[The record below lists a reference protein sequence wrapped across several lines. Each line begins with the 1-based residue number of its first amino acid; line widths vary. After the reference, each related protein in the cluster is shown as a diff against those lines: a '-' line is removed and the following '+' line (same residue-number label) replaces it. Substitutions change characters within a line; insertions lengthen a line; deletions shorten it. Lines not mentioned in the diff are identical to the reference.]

1 MNDKVPEELITIG
14 KVIKVHNNKGILKVY
29 PVTDFPEHFK
39 TLKEI
44 FLVKAAAYSKVAVEK
59 ATFHKNLILL
69 TISGWNSRTE
79 AEKWRD
85 ATIAIEKK
93 DLWPLGKNE
102 YYYFDLIGLTVIT
115 DKGRELGKI
124 REIFPTGS
132 NDVYVVKNK
141 EHEYMLPAIK
151 DVVKK
156 IDIEKG
162 FILVHLLEG
171 LIN

>member
-1 MNDKVPEELITIG
+1 MNEKVSTELITIG

-39 TLKEI
+39 ALKEV
-44 FLVKAAAYSKVAVEK
+44 FLVKAAANFKVAVEK

-69 TISGWNSRTE
+69 TICGCDSRSE
-79 AEKWRD
+79 AEKWRG
-85 ATIAIEKK
+85 ATVAIEKK
-93 DLWPLGKNE
+93 NLWPLGKNE

-115 DKGRELGKI
+115 DEGRELGKI
-124 REIFPTGS
+124 RKIFPTGS
-132 NDVYVVKNK
+132 NDVYVVKDK
-141 EHEYMLPAIK
+141 ENEYMLPAIK

-171 LIN
+171 LID